1 MIFLLIK
8 NIHCNTIFWLTRDIG
23 LNMVKAAMDLTLAIN
38 LKQLL
43 RPMKTFIMEVLN
55 LKLVVRPSMVKMDM
69 KWPNGD
75 MGVTNMGRFIFMLIK
90 NRSYQVR
97 FNKSFFLS
105 KNNHN
110 FNILIDTVIN
120 PICFCTYF
128 WMECFFLKKN
138 FILQTRQLIVCS
150 M

>member
-110 FNILIDTVIN
+110 FNILIDIPVVLLLSTKAN
-120 PICFCTYF
+120 FKKRENLHYF
-128 WMECFFLKKN
+128 SYIQYMHWKQF
-138 FILQTRQLIVCS
+138 
-150 M
+150 